1 MACAPNERF
10 GLTLSFSGRSLT
22 PKCFLCSRVGTLSET
37 RALCGQAHLM
47 ASALRRPASAQLPE
61 AFQAAAREA
70 WAASA
75 AAGDGGGADRP
86 GMLAD
91 VSDSLARLGLANSRG
106 QAAGGGV
113 LKMDICL
120 KLRDRCGRK
129 VRAYIMPP
137 LNAVGLPPRH
147 HH

>member
-1 MACAPNERF
+1 
-10 GLTLSFSGRSLT
+10 
-22 PKCFLCSRVGTLSET
+22 
-37 RALCGQAHLM
+37 M

-61 AFQAAAREA
+61 AFQVAARAA
-70 WAASA
+70 WAASG
-75 AAGDGGGADRP
+75 AAGDGGSGSERP

-106 QAAGGGV
+106 APAGGGV

-129 VRAYIMPP
+129 VILGLLLLTLMTLFP
-137 LNAVGLPPRH
+137 LPGH
-147 HH
+147 HERKPYLQTWFLKISMLGGPFGVDQNCAW